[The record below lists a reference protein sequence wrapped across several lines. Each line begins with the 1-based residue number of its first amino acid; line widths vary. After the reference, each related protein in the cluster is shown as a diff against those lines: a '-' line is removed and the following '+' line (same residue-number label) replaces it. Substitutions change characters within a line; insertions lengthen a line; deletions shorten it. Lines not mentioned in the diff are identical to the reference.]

1 MIRSV
6 VDKRNYIN
14 CALQRYPISSDK
26 KFASLVSQLIRNDTN
41 LDSIISDISN
51 YRRSFSSNKITTEQW
66 ITDSVKSWEKSL
78 FVTLTFS
85 CFQKSNEAL
94 KHYDSFKHSISR
106 DIFKNAYKRNTK
118 LIEAFVVEEGDN
130 DQIRKHLHAIMKVP
144 EQMSV
149 ETFAELLK
157 EKWIYGNIQYYEI
170 YGEPSKF
177 VGYLLKDRSKS
188 FIADDV
194 VHF

>member
-26 KFASLVSQLIRNDTN
+26 KFASIVSQLISNDAR
-41 LDSIISDISN
+41 LDSIISDINS
-51 YRRSFSSNKITTEQW
+51 YRKSFTSKKFTTEQW
-66 ITDSVKSWEKSL
+66 ITDSVQSWDKSL
-78 FVTLTFS
+78 FVTLTFKKL
-85 CFQKSNEAL
+85 QESNESL
-94 KHYDSFKHSISR
+94 KHYDSFKHSVSK

-144 EQMSV
+144 DQMSI
-149 ETFAELLK
+149 ETFAELLQQ
-157 EKWIYGNIQYYEI
+157 KWIYGHIQYYEI

-177 VGYLLKDRSKS
+177 VGYLLKDRSKN
-188 FIADDV
+188 ITAGDV
-194 VHF
+194 VYF

>member
-26 KFASLVSQLIRNDTN
+26 KFASIVSQLISNDAR
-41 LDSIISDISN
+41 LDSIISDINS
-51 YRRSFSSNKITTEQW
+51 YRKSFTSKKFTTEQW
-66 ITDSVKSWEKSL
+66 ITDSVQSWDKSL
-78 FVTLTFS
+78 FVTLTFKKL
-85 CFQKSNEAL
+85 QESNESL
-94 KHYDSFKHSISR
+94 KHYDSFKHSVSK

-144 EQMSV
+144 DQMCI
-149 ETFAELLK
+149 ETFAELLQQ
-157 EKWIYGNIQYYEI
+157 KWIYGHIQYYEI

>member
-1 MIRSV
+1 MIQSV
-6 VDKRNYIN
+6 DNKRAYI
-14 CALQRYPISSDK
+14 ASAIQRYPISSDK

-118 LIEAFVVEEGDN
+118 LIEAFAVEEGDN

-157 EKWIYGNIQYYEI
+157 EKWIYGHIQYYEI

-188 FIADDV
+188 FITDDV